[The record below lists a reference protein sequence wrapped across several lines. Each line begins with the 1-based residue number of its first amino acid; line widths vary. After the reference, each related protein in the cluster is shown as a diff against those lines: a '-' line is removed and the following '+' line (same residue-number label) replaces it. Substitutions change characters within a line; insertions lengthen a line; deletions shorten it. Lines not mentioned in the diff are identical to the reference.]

1 MAQTQSA
8 TQPQRTQT
16 LMLKESGGARGG
28 NVNWVADFIYCDVWW
43 FGFLFRSQQRADSG
57 H

>member
-16 LMLKESGGARGG
+16 LMLKESGG